1 MLERVSARSN
11 KYGMF
16 FPSNLKANLIPMPSH
31 VVMEPRN
38 NPFRL
43 YYVLRWLFCT
53 LLPGRILEILTQL
66 YRYPLVLDHEE
77 VLDGYHHELPL
88 PNRRH
93 SSTLAPDL
101 TTRQDFN
108 GITNARVYRS
118 GSGLDAASLTGWD
131 DTQTMPERQNT
142 PIVNES
148 KSLGASLTPSGMFPM
163 TH

>member
-53 LLPGRILEILTQL
+53 LLPGRILEILTQF

-77 VLDGYHHELPL
+77 VLDGHHHELPL

-93 SSTLAPDL
+93 SSTLRMEPESP
-101 TTRQDFN
+101 F
-108 GITNARVYRS
+108 S
-118 GSGLDAASLTGWD
+118 GSGFDHPPRLQRHHQCPRLQIGLWARRRFID
-131 DTQTMPERQNT
+131 Q
-142 PIVNES
+142 
-148 KSLGASLTPSGMFPM
+148 LGRHPNYA
-163 TH
+163 